1 MKRNSIINALLVV
14 TIGIGI
20 GNFAA
25 QFIVTNYK
33 PDPIITTAFMGLA
46 GVLAV
51 SKDKKDAG
59 N

>member
-1 MKRNSIINALLVV
+1 MVV
-14 TIGIGI
+14 TIAIGI

-25 QFIVTNYK
+25 QFILDNYK

-46 GVLAV
+46 GILAV